1 MLLMKTIMTER
12 IDIIMKKL
20 KDSDTIMRYF
30 DFKKFDDL
38 LKSGQIYMNGLLNFH
53 NENGDLLV

>member
-1 MLLMKTIMTER
+1 MTER
-12 IDIIMKKL
+12 IDISMKKL